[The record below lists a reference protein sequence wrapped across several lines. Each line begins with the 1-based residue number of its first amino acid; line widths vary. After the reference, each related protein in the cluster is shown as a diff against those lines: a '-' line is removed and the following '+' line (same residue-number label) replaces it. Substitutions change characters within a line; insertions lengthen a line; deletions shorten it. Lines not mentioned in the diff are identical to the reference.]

1 MLWADL
7 KIIEA
12 FKESLHQSRGA
23 RCRLI
28 WAFVPRTWR
37 ICPNPKAL
45 NCPWCFMTV
54 RQVCL
59 SRVGLRKNRIHY
71 TQCELRSWC
80 REVILLYIVST
91 WKRCFFLF
99 VRNQQLAVDT
109 FGGLMPCVLCQ
120 SDWSTMNTVDAV
132 LLGAKRL
139 QFAPIISR
147 PH

>member
-1 MLWADL
+1 MLWADV

-12 FKESLHQSRGA
+12 FKEVLHQSRGA

-28 WAFVPRTWR
+28 WAFVLRTWR

-54 RQVCL
+54 RLVCL
-59 SRVGLRKNRIHY
+59 SGLASEKNCIHY
-71 TQCELRSWC
+71 TQC
-80 REVILLYIVST
+80 
-91 WKRCFFLF
+91 KFLF
-99 VRNQQLAVDT
+99 DAAKWSSCTLRCLLLLWRNQQLAVDT
-109 FGGLMPCVLCQ
+109 LGGLMPCVVCQ

-147 PH
+147 PYYYL